1 MKSLIIE
8 FLIFFNFN
16 FLQYRSYGG
25 FALVVVR
32 NNPEDTVNEDDIFE
46 LF

>member
-8 FLIFFNFN
+8 FLIFFYLN
-16 FLQYRSYGG
+16 FLLYRSYGG
-25 FALVVVR
+25 FVLVVVR
-32 NNPEDTVNEDDIFE
+32 NNPEDTVNEDDICE